1 MEPQEAAEGAD
12 EYWDALG
19 SERDSVHLNM
29 SARADRGPR
38 RELSL
43 GADAVPWQRRYEAQ
57 NDNFVSDL
65 VELVMTGEGT
75 GGFYWQSNMQ
85 CTGML
90 DSIRALLAAKY
101 GSSNVGEH
109 LALVSSI
116 EERGGPQ
123 QWALLW
129 LLCLP
134 FDEGL
139 QRYVCGMDEA
149 GCRAAAGRSSPV
161 EQYVGTDGVCK
172 HASDHTALRNYL
184 RGLMAAMKQYLYR
197 GMTSEDRARMYVAL
211 KSWHLYGGRAR

>member
-1 MEPQEAAEGAD
+1 MQPAEGAD
-12 EYWDALG
+12 AYWEQLVEEKG
-19 SERDSVHLNM
+19 SVQLNM
-29 SARADRGPR
+29 SARADGGPR
-38 RELSL
+38 REL
-43 GADAVPWQRRYEAQ
+43 ARAPEAERWQRRYEEH

-65 VELVMTGEGT
+65 VELVMRGEGN
-75 GGFYWQSNMQ
+75 GGFYWQSSGE

-101 GSSNVGEH
+101 GSANVAEH
-109 LALVSSI
+109 VALVTSI
-116 EERGGPQ
+116 EQRGTPQ

-139 QRYVCGMDEA
+139 QRYVCGLDEA
-149 GCRAAAGRSSPV
+149 GCRPREGQSSPV